1 MGLKVDVC
9 AFFTVTVTVAVT
21 LLICSIKSDFTLT
34 KLDFTLIKLDFT
46 P

>member
-9 AFFTVTVTVAVT
+9 AFFTVTVAVT
-21 LLICSIKSDFTLT
+21 LTFTFTKSDFTHS
-34 KLDFTLIKLDFT
+34 I